1 MDIFLCEVCHR
12 PGPEPICSRRCQGLR
27 KLKSSLNTAEVRRRI
42 LEQLA
47 KLEKDSS
54 ICPGRLAKIVLD
66 SMEIHLKEERDA
78 LSILREDLFT
88 MRDEGVL
95 RFFQKNV
102 LVPKARGPLDLRGPF
117 RLKPKWG
124 ASV

>member
-1 MDIFLCEVCHR
+1 MDPFLCEVCHR

-42 LEQLA
+42 LEELA
-47 KLEKDSS
+47 KLDKDTS

-66 SMEIHLKEERDA
+66 SLEINLKEERDA
-78 LSILREDLFT
+78 LSLLREAVFT
-88 MRDEGVL
+88 MRDEGLL

-102 LVPKARGPLDLRGPF
+102 LVPKGKGPMDLRGPF
-117 RLKPKWG
+117 RLKRK
-124 ASV
+124 